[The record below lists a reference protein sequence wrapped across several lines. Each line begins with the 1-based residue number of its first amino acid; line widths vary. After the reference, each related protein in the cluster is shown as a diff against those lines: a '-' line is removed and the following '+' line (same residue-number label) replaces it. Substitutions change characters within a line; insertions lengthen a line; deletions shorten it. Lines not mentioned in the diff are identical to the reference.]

1 VKRLS
6 HISSFLRTVGVCPIP
21 ITDLVPSLPSRNTVP
36 AANQMSQDMFG
47 RLSHFFR
54 PFNHLLTTLTGLNT
68 TQWDDKTPPLKL
80 PKYSPL
86 NKTMPDLWF
95 QVKEAA
101 AVKKAHFLPQLLP
114 QRYVPTIQRTASPCS
129 LHGINVLLC
138 VLQDCRRKERLQHHT
153 RNAQLLLS
161 ASDPALPVRSYL
173 CYYNFIRNFCVRAPS
188 GAPLLRASQQKWVLP
203 VEDGVVY
210 VRDEIT
216 QSMH

>member
-6 HISSFLRTVGVCPIP
+6 PITSFLRTVGVCPIP

-47 RLSHFFR
+47 RLSHFFK

-68 TQWDDKTPPLKL
+68 TQWDDKAPPLKL

-101 AVKKAHFLPQLLP
+101 AVKKTHFLPQLLP
-114 QRYVPTIQRTASPCS
+114 QRYVRTVEP
-129 LHGINVLLC
+129 L
-138 VLQDCRRKERLQHHT
+138 HT
-153 RNAQLLLS
+153 R
-161 ASDPALPVRSYL
+161 
-173 CYYNFIRNFCVRAPS
+173 
-188 GAPLLRASQQKWVLP
+188 
-203 VEDGVVY
+203 VV
-210 VRDEIT
+210 VTSSCFDV
-216 QSMH
+216 